1 MKNFKKILTLGVAGM
16 LLAASMAGCSG
27 SPKQNSSSTSP
38 SPSPAV
44 DNSLE
49 DIKAK
54 GKMVVGL
61 DDQVPPMG
69 FRDEDTNEIVG
80 IDIDLAKAVAEKLGV
95 EVEFKPIDWKTKE
108 AELSSKKIDMIW
120 NGFTITEQRLEEMT
134 FSKPYMDNTQAI
146 AVNEGSE
153 IKTMEDL
160 AGKKVGI
167 QASSSVLEAI
177 EAKGMTEK
185 IGEDNFQK
193 YDTMLQAIMDLELG
207 RCDAVVADETVLRY
221 TITKAGK
228 NQVILDENFGEEEYG
243 IGFRKG
249 EEKFAAAVDAALD
262 ELKEEGKAGEICTAW
277 FGKDIIK
284 R

>member
-1 MKNFKKILTLGVAGM
+1 MKNLKKVFTLGVASM
-16 LLAASMAGCSG
+16 LLAVSMAGCST
-27 SPKQNSSSTSP
+27 SPAEPSSSPAS
-38 SPSPAV
+38 SPAV

-69 FRDEDTNEIVG
+69 FRDETTNEIVG
-80 IDIDLAKAVAEKLGV
+80 VDIDLAKAVAEKLGV
-95 EVEFKPIDWKTKE
+95 EVEFKAIDWKTKE
-108 AELSSKKIDMIW
+108 AELNSKKIDMIW
-120 NGFTITEQRLEEMT
+120 NGFTITEERLQEMT

-153 IKTMEDL
+153 IKTMADL

-167 QASSSVLEAI
+167 QASSSVMDAI
-177 EAKGMTEK
+177 EAKGMVET
-185 IGEDNFQK
+185 IGEENFLK

-207 RCDAVVADETVLRY
+207 RCDAVVADETVLSY

-228 NQVILDENFGEEEYG
+228 NQVILEENFGEEEYG
-243 IGFRKG
+243 VGFRKG
-249 EEKFAAAVDAALD
+249 DEKLAAAVDEALD
-262 ELKEEGKAGEICTAW
+262 ELKADGTASEISMNW
-277 FGKDIIK
+277 FGHDLIK
-284 R
+284 K